1 MDKMKEKECNMLFML
16 GYVPYLLGRLILRL
30 VLLPS
35 AKLLWKIYLLIAVTM
50 CTLYIIKFT
59 LLALHLFFGFKL
71 Q

>member
-1 MDKMKEKECNMLFML
+1 MDKMKEKECNMLLML
-16 GYVPYLLGRLILRL
+16 GYVPYLLWRLILRL